1 VFRKYFP
8 TTDFKDTIE
17 WFEAGGNVKFSDED
31 SSRTVMAAMEVV
43 PGLMERAA
51 TLGGGVAAAEF
62 VLEGLH
68 AIDKVGRTEERGY
81 AAMERK
87 ASADMYRDYTKDINR
102 YKKPLN

>member
-1 VFRKYFP
+1 
-8 TTDFKDTIE
+8 
-17 WFEAGGNVKFSDED
+17 
-31 SSRTVMAAMEVV
+31 MAAMEIV

-51 TLGGGVAAAEF
+51 IVGGGVAAAEF

-81 AAMERK
+81 AAVERK
-87 ASADMYRDYTKDINR
+87 ASADMYRDYTKDMNR